1 MNTDLPQNIR
11 NLIAQVAKKTKLRKA
26 ERADVQRELT
36 SHFQE
41 ALASGKSADDVV
53 RAYGDAHACAKN
65 LRIAVIAKR
74 SPIDRAFGL
83 TFMWSARAAGAFVLL
98 YAVVAI
104 SMSFNTPKVSFDPVK
119 RYRESLPV
127 AKSPDQ
133 VAWPAYR
140 DALVKMGMGWDDP
153 KRESAE
159 VEAVSD
165 SLPGSENWNT
175 ATAWLT
181 ANRAQID
188 AFCKATKRPVLG
200 FPVGVAVSDDDAAL
214 LGKNSQSNSISNA
227 AIDNSDVDKPD
238 RSEFPSFN
246 MSLPQ
251 FAILRQ
257 VVRIIASDMM
267 MAVEKADGERATRDA
282 EAIIALSIHAQEG
295 RILIGD
301 LVGMSI
307 RSIVVNRILMALEW
321 KPNTFTDSQ
330 LKRLQNALR
339 SVPRALERPDFT
351 YERLM
356 FEDIVQ
362 RLYTDDGHGDG
373 RFAPQWKQLR
383 LISALESA
391 SAGNHGKKQGA
402 TTQLTLLTSWLS
414 QPFAFYAIAGRKE
427 ALDHYDASMKRLASQ
442 PNDSLNDAMTAS
454 AIADEKFVE
463 SMTAYGAR
471 FFLEGLLMPA
481 LGKVEFNFQI
491 DRANRD
497 ACVISIAAE
506 LYHRANGKWP
516 ASATDLA
523 PLCNGNAPRDS
534 WNGKLI
540 LMETDANGFRMWSVG
555 RDGVDDRGNLK
566 KSTQVEY
573 SVDWV
578 WLAPRGNLQ
587 RWEENEPQ

>member
-1 MNTDLPQNIR
+1 MNTDLPQDIR
-11 NLIAQVAKKTKLRKA
+11 NLIAQVTKKTKLRKA

-53 RAYGDAHACAKN
+53 RAYGDAQACAKN

-140 DALVKMGMGWDDP
+140 DALVKMGMGRDDP
-153 KRESAE
+153 KRESNPLETA
-159 VEAVSD
+159 AID

-188 AFCKATKRPVLG
+188 AFCKATERPVLG
-200 FPVGVAVSDDDAAL
+200 FPVGVAVSDDDVAL
-214 LGKNSQSNSISNA
+214 FGKNSQSNSNA

-246 MSLPQ
+246 MLLPPLAPLKQ
-251 FAILRQ
+251 AT
-257 VVRIIASDMM
+257 RIIASDMM

-351 YERLM
+351 SERLM

-383 LISALESA
+383 LISALESV
-391 SAGNHGKKQGA
+391 SGGNNRKEQGA
-402 TTQLTLLTSWLS
+402 TSQFTLLASWLS

-442 PNDSLNDAMTAS
+442 PNDSLNDTVTAS

-516 ASATDLA
+516 ASAKDLA
-523 PLCNGNAPRDS
+523 PLCNGNAARDS
-534 WNGKLI
+534 WNGKSI

-555 RDGVDDRGNLK
+555 RNGVDDRGNLE
-566 KSTQVEY
+566 KSTQAKD

-587 RWEENEPQ
+587 RWEEN

>member
-1 MNTDLPQNIR
+1 MNTDLPQDIR

-53 RAYGDAHACAKN
+53 RAYGDAQACAKN

-83 TFMWSARAAGAFVLL
+83 TFMWSARAVGAFVLL

-104 SMSFNTPKVSFDPVK
+104 SMSFNTPNVSFDPVK

-140 DALVKMGMGWDDP
+140 DALVKMGMGMDDP
-153 KRESAE
+153 QRESAG
-159 VEAVSD
+159 VEAASD
-165 SLPGSENWNT
+165 SLPGSENWNA

-188 AFCKATKRPVLG
+188 AFCKATKRPVFG

-214 LGKNSQSNSISNA
+214 LWRNSQSNSISNA

-238 RSEFPSFN
+238 RSEFPSYN
-246 MSLPQ
+246 ILLPQ

-257 VVRIIASDMM
+257 AVRIIASDMM
-267 MAVEKADGERATRDA
+267 MAVEKADGERATCDA

-383 LISALESA
+383 LISVLESA

-427 ALDHYDASMKRLASQ
+427 ALDHYDASIKRLAGQ
-442 PNDSLNDAMTAS
+442 PNDSLNDAVTAS

-463 SMTAYGAR
+463 SMTAHGAR
-471 FFLEGLLMPA
+471 FFLEGILMPA

-491 DRANRD
+491 ERANRD

-516 ASATDLA
+516 ASAKDLA

-534 WNGKLI
+534 WNGKSI

-587 RWEENEPQ
+587 RWEENERQ

>member
-1 MNTDLPQNIR
+1 MNTDLPQDIR

-153 KRESAE
+153 KRRSDE

-165 SLPGSENWNT
+165 SLPGSENWNA

-181 ANRAQID
+181 ANRSQID
-188 AFCKATKRPVLG
+188 ALCKATERPVLG

-214 LGKNSQSNSISNA
+214 LGKNSQSNSNA

-246 MSLPQ
+246 MLLPQ
-251 FAILRQ
+251 LASLRQ
-257 VVRIIASDMM
+257 ATRIIASDMM

-351 YERLM
+351 SERLM

-383 LISALESA
+383 LISALESM
-391 SAGNHGKKQGA
+391 SGGNNGKKQGA
-402 TTQLTLLTSWLS
+402 TTQFTLLASFLS
-414 QPFAFYAIAGRKE
+414 KPIAFYAIAGRKE
-427 ALDHYDASMKRLASQ
+427 ALDHYDASIKRLASQ
-442 PNDSLNDAMTAS
+442 PNDSLNDAVTAS
-454 AIADEKFVE
+454 TIAEEEFVE
-463 SMTAYGAR
+463 SMTAHGAR
-471 FFLEGLLMPA
+471 FFLEGILMPA
-481 LGKVEFNFQI
+481 LGKVAFNFQI
-491 DRANRD
+491 ERANRD

-506 LYHRANGKWP
+506 LYHRANKKWP
-516 ASATDLA
+516 ASAKDLA

-534 WNGKLI
+534 WNGKSI

-555 RDGVDDRGNLK
+555 RNGVDDRGNLK
-566 KSTQVEY
+566 KSTQAKD

-587 RWEENEPQ
+587 RWEEN

>member
-1 MNTDLPQNIR
+1 MNTDLPQNVR

-53 RAYGDAHACAKN
+53 RAYGDAQACAKN

-83 TFMWSARAAGAFVLL
+83 TFMWSARAVGAFVLL

-140 DALVKMGMGWDDP
+140 DALVKMGMGRDDP
-153 KRESAE
+153 KRESAP
-159 VEAVSD
+159 VEAASD
-165 SLPGSENWNT
+165 SLPGSENWNA

-188 AFCKATKRPVLG
+188 AFCKATKRPVFG

-214 LGKNSQSNSISNA
+214 FGKNSQSNSISNA
-227 AIDNSDVDKPD
+227 AIDNSDVDKLVT
-238 RSEFPSFN
+238 SEFPSFG
-246 MSLPQ
+246 MLLPQ
-251 FAILRQ
+251 LASLRDAAK
-257 VVRIIASDMM
+257 IIASDMM

-295 RILIGD
+295 RILLGD

-307 RSIVVNRILMALEW
+307 RSLVVNRILMALEW

-383 LISALESA
+383 LISALESI
-391 SAGNHGKKQGA
+391 SAGNDGKKQGA
-402 TTQLTLLTSWLS
+402 TTQFTLLASFLS

-427 ALDHYDASMKRLASQ
+427 ALDHYDASIKRLAGQ
-442 PNDSLNDAMTAS
+442 PNDSLNDAVTAS
-454 AIADEKFVE
+454 TIAEEEFVE
-463 SMTAYGAR
+463 SMTAHGAR
-471 FFLEGLLMPA
+471 FFLEGILVPA
-481 LGKVEFNFQI
+481 LGKVVFNFQI

-506 LYHRANGKWP
+506 LYHRANEKWP
-516 ASATDLA
+516 ASAKDLA
-523 PLCNGNAPRDS
+523 PLCNGDAPRDS
-534 WNGKLI
+534 WNGKSI

-566 KSTQVEY
+566 KSTQAKD

-587 RWEENEPQ
+587 RWEKN

>member
-1 MNTDLPQNIR
+1 MNTDLPQDIR

-53 RAYGDAHACAKN
+53 RAYGDAQACAKN

-83 TFMWSARAAGAFVLL
+83 TFMWSARAVGAFVLL

-104 SMSFNTPKVSFDPVK
+104 SMSFNTPNVSFDPVK

-153 KRESAE
+153 KRESAR
-159 VEAVSD
+159 EADSH
-165 SLPGSENWNT
+165 SLPGSENWNA

-188 AFCKATKRPVLG
+188 AFCKATKRPVFG

-214 LGKNSQSNSISNA
+214 LWRNSQSNSISNA

-246 MSLPQ
+246 ISLPQ
-251 FAILRQ
+251 LAILRQ
-257 VVRIIASDMM
+257 AVRIIASDMM

-383 LISALESA
+383 LISALESG
-391 SAGNHGKKQGA
+391 SAGNHGKEQGA
-402 TTQLTLLTSWLS
+402 TTQFTLLASWLS

-427 ALDHYDASMKRLASQ
+427 ALDHYDASIKRLAGQ
-442 PNDSLNDAMTAS
+442 PNDSLNDAVTAS
-454 AIADEKFVE
+454 TIAEEEFVE
-463 SMTAYGAR
+463 SMTAHGAR

-481 LGKVEFNFQI
+481 LGKVEFSFQI

-516 ASATDLA
+516 ASAKDLA

-534 WNGKLI
+534 WNGKSI

-587 RWEENEPQ
+587 RWEEN

>member
-1 MNTDLPQNIR
+1 MNTDLPQDIR

-53 RAYGDAHACAKN
+53 RAYGDAQACAKN

-104 SMSFNTPKVSFDPVK
+104 SMSFNTPKVSFDAVK

-165 SLPGSENWNT
+165 SLPGSENWNA

-188 AFCKATKRPVLG
+188 AFCKATERPVLG

-214 LGKNSQSNSISNA
+214 FGKNSQSNSISNA
-227 AIDNSDVDKPD
+227 AIDNSDVDKLDP
-238 RSEFPSFN
+238 SELPSLS
-246 MSLPQ
+246 MTLPH
-251 FAILRQ
+251 FASLRQ
-257 VVRIIASDMM
+257 AVRIIASDMM

-301 LVGMSI
+301 LVGMQI
-307 RSIVVNRILMALEW
+307 RSVVVNRILMALEW

-383 LISALESA
+383 LISALESV
-391 SAGNHGKKQGA
+391 SGGNHGKEQGA
-402 TTQLTLLTSWLS
+402 TTQFTLLASWLS

-442 PNDSLNDAMTAS
+442 PNDSLNDTVTAS

-463 SMTAYGAR
+463 SMTAHGAR
-471 FFLEGLLMPA
+471 FFLEGILMPA
-481 LGKVEFNFQI
+481 LGKVVFYFQI

-506 LYHRANGKWP
+506 LYHRANKKWP
-516 ASATDLA
+516 ASAKDLA
-523 PLCNGNAPRDS
+523 PLCNDNAPRDS
-534 WNGKLI
+534 WNGKSI

-566 KSTQVEY
+566 KSTRVED

-587 RWEENEPQ
+587 RWEENERQ

>member
-1 MNTDLPQNIR
+1 MNTDLPQNVR

-53 RAYGDAHACAKN
+53 RAYGDAQACAKN

-83 TFMWSARAAGAFVLL
+83 TFMWSARAVGAFVLL

-153 KRESAE
+153 KRESAG
-159 VEAVSD
+159 VEAASD
-165 SLPGSENWNT
+165 SLPGSENWNA

-188 AFCKATKRPVLG
+188 AFCKATKRPVFG

-214 LGKNSQSNSISNA
+214 FGKNSQSNSISNA
-227 AIDNSDVDKPD
+227 AIDNSDVDKLVT
-238 RSEFPSFN
+238 SEFPSFG
-246 MSLPQ
+246 MLLPQ
-251 FAILRQ
+251 LASLRDAAK
-257 VVRIIASDMM
+257 IIASDMM

-339 SVPRALERPDFT
+339 SVPPALERPDFT
-351 YERLM
+351 SERLM

-362 RLYTDDGHGDG
+362 RVYTDDGHGDG

-383 LISALESA
+383 LISALESI
-391 SAGNHGKKQGA
+391 SAGNDGKQQGA
-402 TTQLTLLTSWLS
+402 TTQFTLLASFLS

-427 ALDHYDASMKRLASQ
+427 ALDHYDASIKRLAGQ
-442 PNDSLNDAMTAS
+442 PNDSLNDAVTAS
-454 AIADEKFVE
+454 TIAEEEFVE
-463 SMTAYGAR
+463 SMTAHGAR
-471 FFLEGLLMPA
+471 FFLEGILVPA
-481 LGKVEFNFQI
+481 LGKVVFSFQI

-516 ASATDLA
+516 ASAKDLA
-523 PLCNGNAPRDS
+523 PLCNGDAPRDS
-534 WNGKLI
+534 WNGKSI

-566 KSTQVEY
+566 KSTQAKD

-578 WLAPRGNLQ
+578 WLAPRGNLE
-587 RWEENEPQ
+587 RWEKN

>member
-1 MNTDLPQNIR
+1 MNTDLPQNVR

-53 RAYGDAHACAKN
+53 RAYGDAQACAKN

-83 TFMWSARAAGAFVLL
+83 TFMWSARAVGAFVLL

-153 KRESAE
+153 KRESAG
-159 VEAVSD
+159 VEAACD
-165 SLPGSENWNT
+165 SLPGSENWNA

-188 AFCKATKRPVLG
+188 AFCKATKRPVFG

-214 LGKNSQSNSISNA
+214 FGKNSQSNSISNA
-227 AIDNSDVDKPD
+227 AIDNSDVDKLVT
-238 RSEFPSFN
+238 SEFPSFG
-246 MSLPQ
+246 MLLPQ
-251 FAILRQ
+251 LASLRDAAK
-257 VVRIIASDMM
+257 IIAIDMM

-383 LISALESA
+383 LISALESI
-391 SAGNHGKKQGA
+391 SAGNDGKQQGA
-402 TTQLTLLTSWLS
+402 TTQFTLLASFLS

-427 ALDHYDASMKRLASQ
+427 ALDHYDASIKRLAGQ
-442 PNDSLNDAMTAS
+442 PNDSLNDAVTAS
-454 AIADEKFVE
+454 TIAEEEFVE
-463 SMTAYGAR
+463 SMTAHGAR
-471 FFLEGLLMPA
+471 FFLEGILMPA
-481 LGKVEFNFQI
+481 LGKVVFNFQI

-506 LYHRANGKWP
+506 LYHRANEKWP
-516 ASATDLA
+516 ASAKDLA
-523 PLCNGNAPRDS
+523 PLCNGDAPRDS
-534 WNGKLI
+534 WNGKSI

-566 KSTQVEY
+566 KSTQAKD

-578 WLAPRGNLQ
+578 WLAPRGNLE
-587 RWEENEPQ
+587 RWEKN

>member
-53 RAYGDAHACAKN
+53 RAYGDAQACAKN

-153 KRESAE
+153 KRESAG
-159 VEAVSD
+159 VEAACD
-165 SLPGSENWNT
+165 SLPGSENWNA

-188 AFCKATKRPVLG
+188 AFCKATKRPVFG

-214 LGKNSQSNSISNA
+214 FGKNSQSNSISNA
-227 AIDNSDVDKPD
+227 AIDNSDVDKLVT
-238 RSEFPSFN
+238 SEFPSFG
-246 MSLPQ
+246 MLLPQ
-251 FAILRQ
+251 LASLRDAAK
-257 VVRIIASDMM
+257 IIAIDMM

-339 SVPRALERPDFT
+339 SVPPALERPDFT
-351 YERLM
+351 SERLM

-362 RLYTDDGHGDG
+362 RVYTDDGHGDG

-383 LISALESA
+383 LISALESI
-391 SAGNHGKKQGA
+391 SAGNDGKQQGA
-402 TTQLTLLTSWLS
+402 TTQFTLLASFLS

-442 PNDSLNDAMTAS
+442 PNDSLNDAVTAS

-471 FFLEGLLMPA
+471 FFLEGILMPA

-506 LYHRANGKWP
+506 LYHRANEKWP
-516 ASATDLA
+516 ASAKDLA

-534 WNGKLI
+534 WNGKSI

-566 KSTQVEY
+566 KSTQAKD

-587 RWEENEPQ
+587 RWEEN

>member
-1 MNTDLPQNIR
+1 MNTDLPQNVR

-53 RAYGDAHACAKN
+53 RAYGDAQACAKN

-83 TFMWSARAAGAFVLL
+83 TFMWSARAVGAFVLL

-140 DALVKMGMGWDDP
+140 DALVKMGMGRDDP
-153 KRESAE
+153 KRESAG
-159 VEAVSD
+159 VEAACD
-165 SLPGSENWNT
+165 SLPGSENWNA

-188 AFCKATKRPVLG
+188 AFCKATKRPVFG

-214 LGKNSQSNSISNA
+214 FGKNSQSNSISNA
-227 AIDNSDVDKPD
+227 AIDNSDVDKLVT
-238 RSEFPSFN
+238 SEFPSFG
-246 MSLPQ
+246 MLLPQ
-251 FAILRQ
+251 LASLRDAAK
-257 VVRIIASDMM
+257 IIAIDMM

-339 SVPRALERPDFT
+339 SVPPALERPDFT
-351 YERLM
+351 SERLM

-362 RLYTDDGHGDG
+362 RVYTDDGHGDG

-383 LISALESA
+383 LISALESI
-391 SAGNHGKKQGA
+391 SAGNDGKKQGA
-402 TTQLTLLTSWLS
+402 TTQFTLLASFLS

-427 ALDHYDASMKRLASQ
+427 ALDHYDASIKRLAGQ
-442 PNDSLNDAMTAS
+442 PNDSLNDAVTAS
-454 AIADEKFVE
+454 TIAEEEFVE
-463 SMTAYGAR
+463 SMTAHGAR
-471 FFLEGLLMPA
+471 FFLEGILMPA
-481 LGKVEFNFQI
+481 LGKVVFSFQI

-506 LYHRANGKWP
+506 LYHRANEKWP
-516 ASATDLA
+516 ASAKDLA
-523 PLCNGNAPRDS
+523 PLCNGDAPRDS
-534 WNGKLI
+534 WNGKSI

-566 KSTQVEY
+566 KSTQAKD

-587 RWEENEPQ
+587 RWEEN

>member
-1 MNTDLPQNIR
+1 MNTDLPQDIR

-53 RAYGDAHACAKN
+53 RAYGDAQACAKN

-83 TFMWSARAAGAFVLL
+83 TFMWSARAVGAFVLL

-153 KRESAE
+153 KRESAG

-165 SLPGSENWNT
+165 SLPGSENWNA

-188 AFCKATKRPVLG
+188 AFCKATKRPVFG

-214 LGKNSQSNSISNA
+214 LWRNSQSNSISNA
-227 AIDNSDVDKPD
+227 AIDNSDVDKLDP
-238 RSEFPSFN
+238 SELPSFS
-246 MSLPQ
+246 MLLPQ
-251 FAILRQ
+251 FASLRDAAK
-257 VVRIIASDMM
+257 IIAIDMM

-282 EAIIALSIHAQEG
+282 EAIIALSIHVQEG

-339 SVPRALERPDFT
+339 SVPPALERPDFT
-351 YERLM
+351 SERLM

-362 RLYTDDGHGDG
+362 RVYTDDGHGDG

-383 LISALESA
+383 LISVLESV

-402 TTQLTLLTSWLS
+402 TTQFTLLASWLS

-427 ALDHYDASMKRLASQ
+427 ALDHYDASIKRLAGQ
-442 PNDSLNDAMTAS
+442 PNDSLNDAVTAL
-454 AIADEKFVE
+454 AIAEEEFVE
-463 SMTAYGAR
+463 SMTAHGAR
-471 FFLEGLLMPA
+471 FFLEGILMPA
-481 LGKVEFNFQI
+481 LGKVVFSFQI

-534 WNGKLI
+534 WNGKSI

-566 KSTQVEY
+566 KSTQAKD

-578 WLAPRGNLQ
+578 WLAPRGNLE
-587 RWEENEPQ
+587 RWEKN

>member
-1 MNTDLPQNIR
+1 MNTDLPQNVR

-53 RAYGDAHACAKN
+53 RAYGDAQACAKN

-83 TFMWSARAAGAFVLL
+83 TFMWSARAVGAFVLL

-153 KRESAE
+153 KRESAG
-159 VEAVSD
+159 VEAACD
-165 SLPGSENWNT
+165 SLPGSENWNA

-188 AFCKATKRPVLG
+188 AFCKATKRPVFG

-214 LGKNSQSNSISNA
+214 FGKNSQSNSISNA
-227 AIDNSDVDKPD
+227 AIDNSDVDKLVT
-238 RSEFPSFN
+238 SEFPSFG
-246 MSLPQ
+246 MLLPQ
-251 FAILRQ
+251 LASLRDAAK
-257 VVRIIASDMM
+257 IIAIDMM

-295 RILIGD
+295 RILLGD

-339 SVPRALERPDFT
+339 SVPPALERPDFT
-351 YERLM
+351 SDRLM
-356 FEDIVQ
+356 FEDVVQ
-362 RLYTDDGHGDG
+362 RVYTDDGHGDG

-383 LISALESA
+383 LISALESM
-391 SAGNHGKKQGA
+391 SAGNDGKQQGA
-402 TTQLTLLTSWLS
+402 TTQFTLLASFLS

-427 ALDHYDASMKRLASQ
+427 ALDHYDASIKRLAGQ
-442 PNDSLNDAMTAS
+442 PNDSLNDAVTAL
-454 AIADEKFVE
+454 AIAEEEFVE
-463 SMTAYGAR
+463 SMTAHGAR
-471 FFLEGLLMPA
+471 FFLEGILVPA
-481 LGKVEFNFQI
+481 LGKVVFSFQI

-516 ASATDLA
+516 ASAKDLA

-534 WNGKLI
+534 WNGKSI

-566 KSTQVEY
+566 KSTQAKD

-587 RWEENEPQ
+587 RWEKN

>member
-1 MNTDLPQNIR
+1 MNTDLPQNVR

-53 RAYGDAHACAKN
+53 RAYGDARVCAKN

-83 TFMWSARAAGAFVLL
+83 TFMWSARAVGAFVLL

-140 DALVKMGMGWDDP
+140 DALVKMGMGRDDP
-153 KRESAE
+153 KRESAG
-159 VEAVSD
+159 VEAACD
-165 SLPGSENWNT
+165 SLPGSENWNA

-188 AFCKATKRPVLG
+188 AFCKATKRPVFG

-214 LGKNSQSNSISNA
+214 FGKNSQSNSISNA
-227 AIDNSDVDKPD
+227 AIDNSDVDKLVT
-238 RSEFPSFN
+238 SEFPSFG
-246 MSLPQ
+246 MLLPQ
-251 FAILRQ
+251 LASLRDAAK
-257 VVRIIASDMM
+257 IIAIDMM

-282 EAIIALSIHAQEG
+282 EAIIALSIHVQEG

-339 SVPRALERPDFT
+339 SVPPALERPDFT
-351 YERLM
+351 SERLM

-362 RLYTDDGHGDG
+362 RVYTDDGHGDG

-383 LISALESA
+383 LISALESF
-391 SAGNHGKKQGA
+391 SAGNNRKEQGA
-402 TTQLTLLTSWLS
+402 TTQFTLLASCLS

-427 ALDHYDASMKRLASQ
+427 ALDHYDASIKRLAGQ
-442 PNDSLNDAMTAS
+442 PNDSLNDAVTAS
-454 AIADEKFVE
+454 TIAEEEFVE
-463 SMTAYGAR
+463 SMTAHGAR
-471 FFLEGLLMPA
+471 FFLEGILVPA
-481 LGKVEFNFQI
+481 LGKVVFSFQI

-506 LYHRANGKWP
+506 LYHRANEKWP
-516 ASATDLA
+516 ASAKDLA
-523 PLCNGNAPRDS
+523 PLCNGDAPRDS
-534 WNGKLI
+534 WNGKSI

-566 KSTQVEY
+566 KSTQAKD

-578 WLAPRGNLQ
+578 WLAPRGNLE
-587 RWEENEPQ
+587 RWEKN

>member
-1 MNTDLPQNIR
+1 MNTDLPQNVR

-53 RAYGDAHACAKN
+53 RAYGDARVCAKN

-83 TFMWSARAAGAFVLL
+83 TFMWSARAVGAFVLL

-104 SMSFNTPKVSFDPVK
+104 SMSFNTPNVSFDPVK

-140 DALVKMGMGWDDP
+140 DALVKMGMGMDDP
-153 KRESAE
+153 KRESAPL
-159 VEAVSD
+159 EAASD
-165 SLPGSENWNT
+165 SLPGSENWNA

-200 FPVGVAVSDDDAAL
+200 FPVAVAVSDDDAAL
-214 LGKNSQSNSISNA
+214 FGKNSQSNSISNA
-227 AIDNSDVDKPD
+227 AIDNSDVG
-238 RSEFPSFN
+238 EFPGIN
-246 MSLPQ
+246 MLLPQ
-251 FAILRQ
+251 FASLRQ
-257 VVRIIASDMM
+257 AVRIIASDMM

-307 RSIVVNRILMALEW
+307 RSLVVNRILMALEW

-339 SVPRALERPDFT
+339 SVPPALERPDFT
-351 YERLM
+351 SERLS

-362 RLYTDDGHGDG
+362 RVYTDDGHGDG

-383 LISALESA
+383 LISALESI
-391 SAGNHGKKQGA
+391 SGGNNRKEQGA
-402 TTQLTLLTSWLS
+402 TTQFTLLASFLS
-414 QPFAFYAIAGRKE
+414 KPIAFYAIAGRKE
-427 ALDHYDASMKRLASQ
+427 ALDHYDASIKRLAGQ
-442 PNDSLNDAMTAS
+442 PNDSLNDAVTAS
-454 AIADEKFVE
+454 TIAEEEFVE
-463 SMTAYGAR
+463 SMTAHGAR
-471 FFLEGLLMPA
+471 FFLEGILVPA
-481 LGKVEFNFQI
+481 LGKAAFNFQI
-491 DRANRD
+491 ERANRD

-506 LYHRANGKWP
+506 LYHRANKKWP
-516 ASATDLA
+516 ASAKDLA
-523 PLCNGNAPRDS
+523 PLCNDNAPRDS
-534 WNGKLI
+534 WNGKSI

-566 KSTQVEY
+566 KSTQAKD

-578 WLAPRGNLQ
+578 WLAPRGNLE
-587 RWEENEPQ
+587 RWEKNERQ

>member
-1 MNTDLPQNIR
+1 MNTDLPQNVR

-53 RAYGDAHACAKN
+53 RAYGDARVCAKN

-83 TFMWSARAAGAFVLL
+83 TFMWSARAVGAFVLL

-153 KRESAE
+153 KRESAR
-159 VEAVSD
+159 EADSH
-165 SLPGSENWNT
+165 SLPGSENWNA

-214 LGKNSQSNSISNA
+214 FGKNSQSNSISNA
-227 AIDNSDVDKPD
+227 AIDNSDVDKLVT
-238 RSEFPSFN
+238 SEFPSFG
-246 MSLPQ
+246 MLLPQ
-251 FAILRQ
+251 LASLRDAAK
-257 VVRIIASDMM
+257 IIAIDMM

-295 RILIGD
+295 RILLGD

-307 RSIVVNRILMALEW
+307 RSLVVNRILMALEW

-339 SVPRALERPDFT
+339 SVPPALERPDFT
-351 YERLM
+351 SERLM

-362 RLYTDDGHGDG
+362 RVYTDDGHGDG

-383 LISALESA
+383 LISALESI
-391 SAGNHGKKQGA
+391 SAGNDGKQQGA
-402 TTQLTLLTSWLS
+402 TTQFTLLASWLS

-427 ALDHYDASMKRLASQ
+427 ALDHYDASIKRLAGQ
-442 PNDSLNDAMTAS
+442 PNDSLNDAVTAL
-454 AIADEKFVE
+454 AIAEEEFVE
-463 SMTAYGAR
+463 SMTAHGAR
-471 FFLEGLLMPA
+471 FFLEGILVPA
-481 LGKVEFNFQI
+481 LGKVVFSFQI

-534 WNGKLI
+534 WNGKSI

-566 KSTQVEY
+566 KSTQAKD

-578 WLAPRGNLQ
+578 WLAPRGNLE
-587 RWEENEPQ
+587 RWEKN

>member
-53 RAYGDAHACAKN
+53 RAYGDAQACAKN

-83 TFMWSARAAGAFVLL
+83 TFMWSARAVGAFVLL

-140 DALVKMGMGWDDP
+140 DALVKMGMGRDDP
-153 KRESAE
+153 KRESAPL
-159 VEAVSD
+159 EAASD
-165 SLPGSENWNT
+165 SLPGSENWNA

-214 LGKNSQSNSISNA
+214 FGKNSQSNSISNA
-227 AIDNSDVDKPD
+227 AIDNSDVDKLDP
-238 RSEFPSFN
+238 SEFPSFS
-246 MSLPQ
+246 MLLPQ
-251 FAILRQ
+251 FASLRQ
-257 VVRIIASDMM
+257 AVRIIASDMM

-383 LISALESA
+383 LISALESF
-391 SAGNHGKKQGA
+391 SAGNNRKEQGA
-402 TTQLTLLTSWLS
+402 TTQFTLLASCLS

-427 ALDHYDASMKRLASQ
+427 ALDHYDASIKRLAGQ
-442 PNDSLNDAMTAS
+442 PNDSLNDAVTAS
-454 AIADEKFVE
+454 TIAEEEFVE
-463 SMTAYGAR
+463 SMTAHGAR
-471 FFLEGLLMPA
+471 FFLEGILMPA
-481 LGKVEFNFQI
+481 LGKVVFNFQI

-506 LYHRANGKWP
+506 LYHRANKKWP
-516 ASATDLA
+516 ASAKDLA

-534 WNGKLI
+534 WNGKSI

-566 KSTQVEY
+566 KSTQAKD

-587 RWEENEPQ
+587 RWEEN

>member
-1 MNTDLPQNIR
+1 MNTDLPQNVR

-53 RAYGDAHACAKN
+53 RAYGDARACAKN

-83 TFMWSARAAGAFVLL
+83 TFMWSARAVGAFVLL

-104 SMSFNTPKVSFDPVK
+104 SMSFNTPNVSFDPVK

-153 KRESAE
+153 KRESAG
-159 VEAVSD
+159 VEAACD
-165 SLPGSENWNT
+165 SLPGSENWNA

-188 AFCKATKRPVLG
+188 AFCKATKRPVFG

-214 LGKNSQSNSISNA
+214 FGKNSQSNSISNA
-227 AIDNSDVDKPD
+227 AIDNSDVDKLVT
-238 RSEFPSFN
+238 SEFPSFG
-246 MSLPQ
+246 MLLPQ
-251 FAILRQ
+251 LASLRDAAK
-257 VVRIIASDMM
+257 IIASDMM

-295 RILIGD
+295 RILLGD

-307 RSIVVNRILMALEW
+307 RSLVVNRILMALEW

-339 SVPRALERPDFT
+339 SVPPALERPDFT
-351 YERLM
+351 SERLM

-362 RLYTDDGHGDG
+362 RVYTDDGHGDG

-383 LISALESA
+383 LISALESI
-391 SAGNHGKKQGA
+391 SAGNDGKQQGA
-402 TTQLTLLTSWLS
+402 TTQFTLLASFLS

-427 ALDHYDASMKRLASQ
+427 ALDHYDASIKRLAGQ
-442 PNDSLNDAMTAS
+442 PNDSLNDAVTAS
-454 AIADEKFVE
+454 TIAEEEFVE
-463 SMTAYGAR
+463 SMTAHGAR
-471 FFLEGLLMPA
+471 FFLEGILVPA
-481 LGKVEFNFQI
+481 LGKVVFSFQI

-506 LYHRANGKWP
+506 LYHRANEKWP
-516 ASATDLA
+516 ASALDLA

-534 WNGKLI
+534 WNGKSI

-566 KSTQVEY
+566 KSTQAKD

-587 RWEENEPQ
+587 RWEKN

>member
-1 MNTDLPQNIR
+1 MNTDLPQNVR

-53 RAYGDAHACAKN
+53 RAYGDAQACAKN

-83 TFMWSARAAGAFVLL
+83 TFMWSARAVGAFVLL

-153 KRESAE
+153 KRESAG
-159 VEAVSD
+159 VEAACD
-165 SLPGSENWNT
+165 SLPGSENWNA

-188 AFCKATKRPVLG
+188 AFCKATKRPVFG

-214 LGKNSQSNSISNA
+214 FGKNSQSNSISNA
-227 AIDNSDVDKPD
+227 AIDNSDVDKLVT
-238 RSEFPSFN
+238 SEFPSFG
-246 MSLPQ
+246 MLLPQ
-251 FAILRQ
+251 LASLRDAAK
-257 VVRIIASDMM
+257 IIAIDMM

-339 SVPRALERPDFT
+339 SVPPALERPDFT
-351 YERLM
+351 SERLM

-362 RLYTDDGHGDG
+362 RVYTDDGHGDG

-383 LISALESA
+383 LISALESI
-391 SAGNHGKKQGA
+391 SGGNNGKEQGA
-402 TTQLTLLTSWLS
+402 TTQFTLLASFLS

-427 ALDHYDASMKRLASQ
+427 ALDHYDASIKRLAGQ
-442 PNDSLNDAMTAS
+442 PNDSLNDAVTAS
-454 AIADEKFVE
+454 AIAEEEFVE
-463 SMTAYGAR
+463 SMTAHGAR
-471 FFLEGLLMPA
+471 FFLEGILVPA
-481 LGKVEFNFQI
+481 LGKVVFSFQI

-506 LYHRANGKWP
+506 LYHRANEKWP
-516 ASATDLA
+516 ASAKDLA
-523 PLCNGNAPRDS
+523 PLCNGDAPRDS
-534 WNGKLI
+534 WNGKSI

-566 KSTQVEY
+566 KSTQAKD

-578 WLAPRGNLQ
+578 WLAPRGNLE
-587 RWEENEPQ
+587 RWEKN

>member
-83 TFMWSARAAGAFVLL
+83 TFMWSARAVGAFVLL

-153 KRESAE
+153 KRESAR
-159 VEAVSD
+159 EADSH
-165 SLPGSENWNT
+165 SLPGSENWNA

-188 AFCKATKRPVLG
+188 AFCKATKRPVFG

-214 LGKNSQSNSISNA
+214 FGKNSQSNSISNA
-227 AIDNSDVDKPD
+227 AIDNSDVDKLVT
-238 RSEFPSFN
+238 SEFPSFG
-246 MSLPQ
+246 MLLPQ
-251 FAILRQ
+251 LASLRDAAK
-257 VVRIIASDMM
+257 IIAIDMM

-339 SVPRALERPDFT
+339 SVPPALERPDFT
-351 YERLM
+351 SERLM

-362 RLYTDDGHGDG
+362 RVYTDDGHGDG

-442 PNDSLNDAMTAS
+442 PNDSLNDAVTAS

-463 SMTAYGAR
+463 SMTAHGAR
-471 FFLEGLLMPA
+471 FFLEGILMPA

-491 DRANRD
+491 ERANRD

-534 WNGKLI
+534 WNGKSI

-566 KSTQVEY
+566 KSTQAKD

-578 WLAPRGNLQ
+578 WLAPRGNLE
-587 RWEENEPQ
+587 RWEKN

>member
-1 MNTDLPQNIR
+1 MNTDLPQNVR

-83 TFMWSARAAGAFVLL
+83 TFMWSARAVGAFVLL

-140 DALVKMGMGWDDP
+140 DALVKMGMGRDDP
-153 KRESAE
+153 KRESAG
-159 VEAVSD
+159 VEAASD
-165 SLPGSENWNT
+165 SLPGSENWNA

-188 AFCKATKRPVLG
+188 AFCKATKRPVFG

-214 LGKNSQSNSISNA
+214 FGKNSQSNSISNA
-227 AIDNSDVDKPD
+227 AIDNSDVDKLVT
-238 RSEFPSFN
+238 SEFPSFG
-246 MSLPQ
+246 MLLPQ
-251 FAILRQ
+251 LASLRDAAK
-257 VVRIIASDMM
+257 IIAIDMM

-282 EAIIALSIHAQEG
+282 EAIITLSIHAQEG
-295 RILIGD
+295 RVLLGD
-301 LVGMSI
+301 LVGMYI

-339 SVPRALERPDFT
+339 SVPPALERPDFT
-351 YERLM
+351 SDRLM
-356 FEDIVQ
+356 FEDVVQ
-362 RLYTDDGHGDG
+362 RFYTDDGHGDG

-383 LISALESA
+383 LISALESF
-391 SAGNHGKKQGA
+391 SAGNNRKEQGA
-402 TTQLTLLTSWLS
+402 TTQFTLLASCLS

-427 ALDHYDASMKRLASQ
+427 ALDHYDASIKRLAGQ
-442 PNDSLNDAMTAS
+442 PNDSLNDAVTAS
-454 AIADEKFVE
+454 TIAEEEFVE
-463 SMTAYGAR
+463 SMTAHGAR
-471 FFLEGLLMPA
+471 FFLEGILVPA
-481 LGKVEFNFQI
+481 LGKVVFNFQI
-491 DRANRD
+491 ERANRD

-516 ASATDLA
+516 ASAKDLA
-523 PLCNGNAPRDS
+523 PLCNGDAPRDS
-534 WNGKLI
+534 WNGKSI

-566 KSTQVEY
+566 KSTQAKD

-578 WLAPRGNLQ
+578 WLAPRGNLE
-587 RWEENEPQ
+587 RWGKNERQ

>member
-1 MNTDLPQNIR
+1 MNTDLPQDIR

-53 RAYGDAHACAKN
+53 RAYGDAQACAKN

-83 TFMWSARAAGAFVLL
+83 TFMWFARAAGAFVLL

-153 KRESAE
+153 KSRSDE
-159 VEAVSD
+159 VEAVND

-188 AFCKATKRPVLG
+188 AFCKATKRPVFG

-214 LGKNSQSNSISNA
+214 FGKNSQSNSNA

-246 MSLPQ
+246 MVLPQ
-251 FAILRQ
+251 LASLRQ
-257 VVRIIASDMM
+257 ATRIIASDMM

-383 LISALESA
+383 LISALESM
-391 SAGNHGKKQGA
+391 SGGNNGKKQGV
-402 TTQLTLLTSWLS
+402 TTQFTLLASWLS

-442 PNDSLNDAMTAS
+442 PNDSLNDTVTAS

-471 FFLEGLLMPA
+471 FFLEGILMPA
-481 LGKVEFNFQI
+481 LGKVAFNFQI
-491 DRANRD
+491 ERANRD

-506 LYHRANGKWP
+506 LYHRANKKWP
-516 ASATDLA
+516 ASAKDLA
-523 PLCNGNAPRDS
+523 PLCNDNAPRDS
-534 WNGKLI
+534 WNGKSI

-566 KSTQVEY
+566 KSTQAKD

-587 RWEENEPQ
+587 RWEEN

>member
-1 MNTDLPQNIR
+1 MNTDLPQDIR

-26 ERADVQRELT
+26 ERIDVQRELT

-83 TFMWSARAAGAFVLL
+83 TFMLSARAVGAFVLL

-153 KRESAE
+153 KRESAG
-159 VEAVSD
+159 VEAANAL

-188 AFCKATKRPVLG
+188 AFCKATERPVLG
-200 FPVGVAVSDDDAAL
+200 FPVGVAVSDDDVAL
-214 LGKNSQSNSISNA
+214 FGKNSQSNSNA

-238 RSEFPSFN
+238 RSEFPSIN
-246 MSLPQ
+246 MVLPQ
-251 FAILRQ
+251 IASLRQ
-257 VVRIIASDMM
+257 AVRIIASDMM

-383 LISALESA
+383 LISALESV
-391 SAGNHGKKQGA
+391 SGGNNRKEQGA
-402 TTQLTLLTSWLS
+402 TTQFTLLASWLS

-427 ALDHYDASMKRLASQ
+427 ALDHYDASIKRLAGQ
-442 PNDSLNDAMTAS
+442 PNDSLNDAVTAS

-463 SMTAYGAR
+463 SMTAHGAR
-471 FFLEGLLMPA
+471 FFLEGILMPA

-491 DRANRD
+491 ERANRD

-523 PLCNGNAPRDS
+523 PLCNGNTPRDS
-534 WNGKLI
+534 WNGKSI

-555 RDGVDDRGNLK
+555 RNGVDDRGNLK
-566 KSTQVEY
+566 KSTQAKD

-587 RWEENEPQ
+587 RWEEN

>member
-1 MNTDLPQNIR
+1 MNTDLPQNVR

-83 TFMWSARAAGAFVLL
+83 TFMWSARAVGAFVLL

-140 DALVKMGMGWDDP
+140 DALVKMGMGRDDP
-153 KRESAE
+153 KRESAG
-159 VEAVSD
+159 VEAASD
-165 SLPGSENWNT
+165 SLPGSENWNA

-188 AFCKATKRPVLG
+188 AFCKATKRPVFG

-214 LGKNSQSNSISNA
+214 FGKNSQSNSISNA
-227 AIDNSDVDKPD
+227 AIDNSDVDKLVT
-238 RSEFPSFN
+238 SEFPSFG
-246 MSLPQ
+246 MLLPQ
-251 FAILRQ
+251 LASLRDAAK
-257 VVRIIASDMM
+257 IIAIDMM

-295 RILIGD
+295 RILLGD

-307 RSIVVNRILMALEW
+307 RSLVVNRILMALEW

-339 SVPRALERPDFT
+339 SVPPALERPDFT
-351 YERLM
+351 SERLM

-362 RLYTDDGHGDG
+362 RVYTDDGHGDG

-383 LISALESA
+383 LISALESI
-391 SAGNHGKKQGA
+391 SAGNDGKQQGA
-402 TTQLTLLTSWLS
+402 TTQFTLLASFLS

-427 ALDHYDASMKRLASQ
+427 ALDHYDASIKRLAGQ
-442 PNDSLNDAMTAS
+442 PNDSLNDAVTAS
-454 AIADEKFVE
+454 TIAEEEFVE
-463 SMTAYGAR
+463 SMTAHGAR
-471 FFLEGLLMPA
+471 FFLEGILMPA
-481 LGKVEFNFQI
+481 LGKVVFNFQI

-506 LYHRANGKWP
+506 LYHRANEKWP
-516 ASATDLA
+516 ASAKDLA

-534 WNGKLI
+534 WNGKSI

-566 KSTQVEY
+566 KSTQAKD

-578 WLAPRGNLQ
+578 WLAPRGNLE
-587 RWEENEPQ
+587 RWEKN

>member
-83 TFMWSARAAGAFVLL
+83 TFMWSARAVGAFVLL

-153 KRESAE
+153 KRESAG

-165 SLPGSENWNT
+165 SLPGSENWNA

-188 AFCKATKRPVLG
+188 AFCKATKRPVFG

-214 LGKNSQSNSISNA
+214 FGKNSQSNSISNA

-246 MSLPQ
+246 MSLPP

-257 VVRIIASDMM
+257 AVRIIASDMM

-383 LISALESA
+383 LISALESV

-402 TTQLTLLTSWLS
+402 TTQFTLLASWLS

-427 ALDHYDASMKRLASQ
+427 ALDHYDASIKRLASQ
-442 PNDSLNDAMTAS
+442 PNDSLNDAVTAS

-471 FFLEGLLMPA
+471 FFLEGILMPA
-481 LGKVEFNFQI
+481 LGEVAFNFQI
-491 DRANRD
+491 ERANRD

-506 LYHRANGKWP
+506 LYHRANKKWP
-516 ASATDLA
+516 ASAKDLA

-534 WNGKLI
+534 WNGKPI

-566 KSTQVEY
+566 KSTQAKD

-587 RWEENEPQ
+587 RWEEN

>member
-1 MNTDLPQNIR
+1 MNTDLPQNVR

-83 TFMWSARAAGAFVLL
+83 TFMWSARAVGAFVLL

-153 KRESAE
+153 KRESAG
-159 VEAVSD
+159 VEAACD
-165 SLPGSENWNT
+165 SLPGSENWNA

-188 AFCKATKRPVLG
+188 AFCKATKRPVFG

-214 LGKNSQSNSISNA
+214 LWRNSQSNSISNA

-267 MAVEKADGERATRDA
+267 MAVEKADGECATRDA

-295 RILIGD
+295 RILLGD

-307 RSIVVNRILMALEW
+307 RSLVVNRILMALEW

-427 ALDHYDASMKRLASQ
+427 ALDHYDASIKRLAGQ
-442 PNDSLNDAMTAS
+442 PNDSLNDAVTAS
-454 AIADEKFVE
+454 TIAEEEFVE
-463 SMTAYGAR
+463 SMTAHGAR
-471 FFLEGLLMPA
+471 FFLEGILMPA
-481 LGKVEFNFQI
+481 LGKVVFSFQI

-506 LYHRANGKWP
+506 LYHRANEKWP
-516 ASATDLA
+516 ASAKDLA
-523 PLCNGNAPRDS
+523 PLCNGDAPRDS
-534 WNGKLI
+534 WNGKSI

-566 KSTQVEY
+566 KSTQAKD

-578 WLAPRGNLQ
+578 WLAPRGNLE
-587 RWEENEPQ
+587 RWEKN

>member
-1 MNTDLPQNIR
+1 MNTDLPQDIR

-53 RAYGDAHACAKN
+53 RAYGDAQACAKN

-83 TFMWSARAAGAFVLL
+83 TFMWSARAVGAFVLL

-153 KRESAE
+153 KRESAR
-159 VEAVSD
+159 EADSH
-165 SLPGSENWNT
+165 SLPGSENWNA

-188 AFCKATKRPVLG
+188 AFCKATKRPVFG

-214 LGKNSQSNSISNA
+214 FGKHSQSNSISNA
-227 AIDNSDVDKPD
+227 AIDNSDVDKLDP
-238 RSEFPSFN
+238 SELPSFS
-246 MSLPQ
+246 MLLPQ
-251 FAILRQ
+251 FASLRQ
-257 VVRIIASDMM
+257 AVRIIASDMM

-383 LISALESA
+383 LISALESI
-391 SAGNHGKKQGA
+391 SAGNDGKKQGA
-402 TTQLTLLTSWLS
+402 TTQFTLLASWLS

-427 ALDHYDASMKRLASQ
+427 ALDHYDASIKRLAGQ
-442 PNDSLNDAMTAS
+442 PNDSLNDAVTAS
-454 AIADEKFVE
+454 TIAEEEFVE
-463 SMTAYGAR
+463 SMTAHGAR
-471 FFLEGLLMPA
+471 FFLEGILMPA

-491 DRANRD
+491 ERANRD

-506 LYHRANGKWP
+506 LYHRANEKWP
-516 ASATDLA
+516 ASAKDLA
-523 PLCNGNAPRDS
+523 PLCNGDAPRDS
-534 WNGKLI
+534 WNGKSI

-555 RDGVDDRGNLK
+555 RNGVDDRGNLE
-566 KSTQVEY
+566 KSTQAKD

-587 RWEENEPQ
+587 RWEEN

>member
-1 MNTDLPQNIR
+1 MNTDLPQNVR

-53 RAYGDAHACAKN
+53 RAYGDAQACAKN

-83 TFMWSARAAGAFVLL
+83 TFMWSARAVGAFVLL

-140 DALVKMGMGWDDP
+140 DALVKMGMGRDDP
-153 KRESAE
+153 KRESAG
-159 VEAVSD
+159 VEAASD
-165 SLPGSENWNT
+165 SLPGSENWNA

-188 AFCKATKRPVLG
+188 AFCKATKRPVFG

-214 LGKNSQSNSISNA
+214 FGKNSQSNSISNA
-227 AIDNSDVDKPD
+227 AIDNSDVDKLVT
-238 RSEFPSFN
+238 SEFPSFG
-246 MSLPQ
+246 MLLPQ
-251 FAILRQ
+251 LASLRDAAK
-257 VVRIIASDMM
+257 IIAIDMM

-339 SVPRALERPDFT
+339 SVPPALERPDFT
-351 YERLM
+351 SERLM

-362 RLYTDDGHGDG
+362 RVYTDDGHGDG

-383 LISALESA
+383 LISALESV
-391 SAGNHGKKQGA
+391 SAGNNRKEQGA
-402 TTQLTLLTSWLS
+402 TTQFTLLASWLS

-427 ALDHYDASMKRLASQ
+427 ALDHYDASIKRLAGQ
-442 PNDSLNDAMTAS
+442 PNDSLNDAVTAL
-454 AIADEKFVE
+454 AIAEEEFVE
-463 SMTAYGAR
+463 SMTAHGAR
-471 FFLEGLLMPA
+471 FFLEGILMPA
-481 LGKVEFNFQI
+481 LGKVVFNFQI

-506 LYHRANGKWP
+506 LYHRANEKWP
-516 ASATDLA
+516 ASAKDLA

-534 WNGKLI
+534 WNGKSI

-566 KSTQVEY
+566 KSTQAKD

-587 RWEENEPQ
+587 RWEKN

>member
-1 MNTDLPQNIR
+1 MNTDLPQNVR

-53 RAYGDAHACAKN
+53 RAYGDAQACAKN

-83 TFMWSARAAGAFVLL
+83 TFMWSARAVGAFVLL

-153 KRESAE
+153 KRESAR
-159 VEAVSD
+159 EADSH
-165 SLPGSENWNT
+165 SLPGSENWNA

-188 AFCKATKRPVLG
+188 AFCKATKRPVFG

-214 LGKNSQSNSISNA
+214 LWRNSQSNSISNA

-251 FAILRQ
+251 LAILRQ
-257 VVRIIASDMM
+257 AVRIIASDMM

-339 SVPRALERPDFT
+339 SVPPALERPDFT

-383 LISALESA
+383 LISALESM
-391 SAGNHGKKQGA
+391 SAGNDGKKQGT
-402 TTQLTLLTSWLS
+402 TTQFTLLASFLS

-442 PNDSLNDAMTAS
+442 PNDSLNDAVTAS

-506 LYHRANGKWP
+506 LYHRANEKWP
-516 ASATDLA
+516 ASAKDLA

-534 WNGKLI
+534 WNGKSI

-566 KSTQVEY
+566 KSTQAKD

>member
-53 RAYGDAHACAKN
+53 RAYGDAQACAKN

-83 TFMWSARAAGAFVLL
+83 TFMWSARAVGAFVLL

-104 SMSFNTPKVSFDPVK
+104 SMSFNTPNISFDPVK

-127 AKSPDQ
+127 AKSSDQ

-153 KRESAE
+153 KSRSDE
-159 VEAVSD
+159 VEAVND
-165 SLPGSENWNT
+165 SLPGSENWNA

-188 AFCKATKRPVLG
+188 AFCKATKRPVFG

-214 LGKNSQSNSISNA
+214 LWRNSQSNSISNA

-238 RSEFPSFN
+238 RSEFPSYN
-246 MSLPQ
+246 ILLPQ

-257 VVRIIASDMM
+257 AVRIIASDMM

-339 SVPRALERPDFT
+339 SVPPALERPDFT

-391 SAGNHGKKQGA
+391 SAGNHGKEQGA
-402 TTQLTLLTSWLS
+402 TTQFTLLASWLS

-427 ALDHYDASMKRLASQ
+427 ALDHYDASIKRLASQ
-442 PNDSLNDAMTAS
+442 PNDSLNDAVTAS

-534 WNGKLI
+534 WNGKSI

-587 RWEENEPQ
+587 RWEEN

>member
-1 MNTDLPQNIR
+1 MNTDLPQNVR

-53 RAYGDAHACAKN
+53 RAYGDARVCAKN

-83 TFMWSARAAGAFVLL
+83 TFMWSARAVGAFVLL

-153 KRESAE
+153 KRESAG

-165 SLPGSENWNT
+165 SLPGSENWNA

-188 AFCKATKRPVLG
+188 AFCKATKRPVFG

-214 LGKNSQSNSISNA
+214 FGKNSQSNSISNA

-246 MSLPQ
+246 MLLPQ
-251 FAILRQ
+251 FASLRQ
-257 VVRIIASDMM
+257 AVRIIASDMM
-267 MAVEKADGERATRDA
+267 MAVEKADGERATCDA

-301 LVGMSI
+301 LVGMAI
-307 RSIVVNRILMALEW
+307 RNVVVNRILMALEW

-351 YERLM
+351 SERLM

-362 RLYTDDGHGDG
+362 RVYTDDGHGDG

-383 LISALESA
+383 LISALESV

-402 TTQLTLLTSWLS
+402 TTQFTLLASFLS

-427 ALDHYDASMKRLASQ
+427 ALDHYDASIKRLAGQ
-442 PNDSLNDAMTAS
+442 PNDSLNDAVTAS
-454 AIADEKFVE
+454 TIAEEEFVE
-463 SMTAYGAR
+463 SMTAHGAR
-471 FFLEGLLMPA
+471 FFLEGILMPA
-481 LGKVEFNFQI
+481 LGKVVFNFQI

-516 ASATDLA
+516 ASAKDLA
-523 PLCNGNAPRDS
+523 PLCNGDAPRDS
-534 WNGKLI
+534 WNGKSI

-566 KSTQVEY
+566 KSTQAKD

-578 WLAPRGNLQ
+578 WLAPRGNLE
-587 RWEENEPQ
+587 RWGKNERQ